1 MDPMLVTGIGSVAK
15 VFRVSEDSAL
25 IDAPKSGS
33 VAPLPTCPFS
43 FIELSELDPAFR
55 ADPHAR
61 LRSLREQC
69 PVSRDGQMG
78 RVVLTR
84 HADARAVLDD
94 RSFYREIA
102 TKAAPDNPM
111 RQAMMAQAA
120 ALSGDSPAESDRRPT
135 MLFLDDPHHGR
146 IRSLFLR
153 HFQARMNR
161 FRPTVDTI
169 VRDALDTLPAP
180 TFDIIADY
188 AHHIPLRVIAALLG
202 VAPDDYD
209 AFRRWGEAAL
219 ALLNPLAS
227 PAERT
232 AGREGMMS
240 LRRLGHRLLDERRA
254 APDDDFVSDIAA
266 EQARGYDINDAE
278 IVDNLILL
286 LTAGHLTT
294 TDLIGSGVNMLLR
307 HPAELAKLR
316 ERPELIG
323 PAVEEMLRCEPPA
336 MNTARVATEP
346 HEVGGCSLPVGDV
359 LVASIAAANR
369 DPDVFEDPDR
379 FDIERK
385 RNRHISFG
393 GGAHMCL
400 GAALARIE
408 GQSAVLGLV
417 QRFPMLRL
425 ERPDVQPEWRA
436 TPFFR
441 GLRELRVR
449 VD

>member
-1 MDPMLVTGIGSVAK
+1 MVK
-15 VFRVSEDSAL
+15 VHRMSQDAAL
-25 IDAPKSGS
+25 IDVREASAPS
-33 VAPLPTCPFS
+33 LPACPFS

-61 LRSLREQC
+61 LRSLRNQC
-69 PVSRDGQMG
+69 PVSHDAQMG
-78 RVVLTR
+78 RVILTR
-84 HADARAVLDD
+84 HGDARAVLDD
-94 RSFYREIA
+94 RSFYREVA
-102 TKAAPDNPM
+102 TKAAPGNPM

-120 ALSGDSPAESDRRPT
+120 ALAGDDPANSDRRPT

-153 HFQARMNR
+153 HFQVRMSR
-161 FRPTVDTI
+161 FRPTVDGI
-169 VRDALDTLPAP
+169 VTEALQALPLP
-180 TFDIIADY
+180 VFDVIADY

-202 VAPDDYD
+202 VAPDDYA

-219 ALLNPLAS
+219 ALLNPLAA
-227 PAERT
+227 PAERA

-254 APDDDFVSDIAA
+254 APGDDFVSDIAA
-266 EQARGYDINDAE
+266 EQARGYDISDAE

-294 TDLIGSGVNMLLR
+294 TDLIGSGINLLLR

-316 ERPELIG
+316 GRPELIG
-323 PAVEEMLRCEPPA
+323 SAVEEMLRCEPPA

-346 HEVGGCSLPVGDV
+346 HEVSGYTLPGGEV

-369 DPDVFEDPDR
+369 DPDVFDHPDR

-417 QRFPMLRL
+417 QRFPELRL
-425 ERPDVQPEWRA
+425 EQPEAEPEWRA

-441 GLRELRVR
+441 GLKELRVR